1 MTHKTCDRTALDEIK
16 TRKGG
21 LHVLDA
27 VAARVKLF
35 EKGRLKFQEY
45 LTPQELWLLRNQQVL
60 EVSMC
65 LPGRAPSLRVPSEE
79 AFRHWLPVLDDF
91 RTSEWLKAS
100 DLEELV
106 VGSKV

>member
-1 MTHKTCDRTALDEIK
+1 LTHKTCDRTALDEIK

-45 LTPQELWLLRNQQVL
+45 LTPQELGYCETSRFWKLA
-60 EVSMC
+60 C
-65 LPGRAPSLRVPSEE
+65 
-79 AFRHWLPVLDDF
+79 AFLAGPHL
-91 RTSEWLKAS
+91 
-100 DLEELV
+100 
-106 VGSKV
+106 